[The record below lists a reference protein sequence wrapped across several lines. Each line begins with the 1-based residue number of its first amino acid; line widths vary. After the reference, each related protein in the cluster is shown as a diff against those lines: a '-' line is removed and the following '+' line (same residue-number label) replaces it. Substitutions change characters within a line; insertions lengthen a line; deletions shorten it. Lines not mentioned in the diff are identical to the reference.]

1 MTARV
6 KSDRQAWALLAVA
19 LAVTLIFLPPLV
31 SVRAATAATELPE
44 ATKFVQTNV
53 SNGTDGNW
61 TVVDKPVF
69 PIYFNDSQIGV
80 GCNWTVTE
88 PLVANH
94 TYHVYFYGAWVNDG
108 ATPNTDYNIFVYN
121 PVGELESIHTSA
133 AGLAEHLGNTVND
146 AFFTPN
152 MTGNYTYKIV
162 NNAGRSVAA
171 QAATF
176 MAIEE
181 VNTDAWFTAPM
192 EGRNL
197 NGSSGLNTAW
207 AYEFYTQNP
216 KVEIYIKVPSSLTM
230 YEAKL
235 YVMSSPK
242 SLILNEV
249 PLAVESGL
257 YGGLSGSVGGY
268 SLDSATYRGVAYDS
282 CEYPGEDI
290 ILSYTA
296 NPSKEAATN
305 GKILYHLVLTGE
317 AGNGDVEILVK
328 THFGDTSL
336 APTSATKLLGR
347 VYPTNQTK
355 ISYVSNGA
363 PITAATLEYST
374 DSWGSR
380 VELPMQ
386 VTNWTTVGAT
396 IPGQKAGTTVDYMVS
411 ANDTLLNTLSVSGSF
426 AVKQYAQLNITVP
439 KITYLGD
446 NITVSGILTGCN
458 GSLPITVE
466 FTSPSQIAEYK
477 AITDLNGTFTVSI
490 PTNATGT
497 FSVEAAFV
505 EDTQVYPASSN
516 MVLVSVEEPPF
527 MAKNGVLIGAAGFF
541 GVVAAALAYYVK
553 KRRQ

>member
-6 KSDRQAWALLAVA
+6 KSDRQAWALIAVA

-31 SVRAATAATELPE
+31 SVKVEATATEPPE
-44 ATKFVQTNV
+44 ATQFVQTNV
-53 SNGTDGNW
+53 SNDTDGNW
-61 TVVDKPVF
+61 TVVNKPVF
-69 PIYFNDSQIGV
+69 PVYFNDSQIGV
-80 GCNWTVTE
+80 GRNWTVTE

-108 ATPNTDYNIFVYN
+108 ATPDTDYNIFVYN
-121 PVGELESIHTSA
+121 PLGELESIHTSA
-133 AGLAEHLGNTVND
+133 AGLPEHLGNTVND
-146 AFFTPN
+146 AFFTPS

-176 MAIEE
+176 MAIED
-181 VNTDAWFTAPM
+181 VNTDAWFTVPM
-192 EGRNL
+192 EGRNPD
-197 NGSSGLNTAW
+197 GSSGLNTAW
-207 AYEFYTQNP
+207 AYEFYAQNP
-216 KVEIYIKVPSSLTM
+216 KVEIHINVPSNLTM

-242 SLILNEV
+242 SLILNDV
-249 PLAVESGL
+249 PLPLESGL
-257 YGGLSGSVGGY
+257 YGELSGSVGGY

-282 CEYPGEDI
+282 CEYPGQDI
-290 ILSYTA
+290 TLSYTA
-296 NPSKEAATN
+296 NPSEEAATN

-317 AGNGDVEILVK
+317 AGNGDVDILVK

-336 APTSATKLLGR
+336 QPTSATTLLGR

-374 DSWGSR
+374 DSWESR

-386 VTNWTTVGAT
+386 VTNVTTVSAT
-396 IPGQKAGTTVDYMVS
+396 IPGQKAGTTVNYVVS

-426 AVKQYAQLNITVP
+426 AVKQYAKLNITAP
-439 KITYLGD
+439 KLTYLGD
-446 NITVSGILTGCN
+446 NITVSGVLTGCN
-458 GSLPITVE
+458 GSHPITLE
-466 FTSPSQIAEYK
+466 FTSPAQIVEYK
-477 AITDLNGTFTVSI
+477 ATTDSNGTFTVSI
-490 PTNATGT
+490 PTNVTGT
-497 FSVEAAFV
+497 FSVQAELA
-505 EDTQVYPASSN
+505 EDTQTYPASGN
-516 MVLVSVEEPPF
+516 MILVSVQEPPF
-527 MAKNGVLIGAAGFF
+527 MAKNGVLIGGAGFF